1 LTAIRLY
8 RRQAP
13 KETAKSLFAE
23 RLQHGRRCLH
33 AIAAGTLE
41 AEMEKRMKDQ
51 MDRRSFL
58 RVAGMSLGTA
68 VVYQF
73 APFLGRRAEAGAIT
87 DFFKRVNGEAPASFT
102 FAQFSDP
109 HVGFQGPPDPLGT
122 KAFESAVELINKSG
136 QRPDFVLFTGDLTH
150 DAESRDAHAQRMR
163 LFKSIAGRINTSAL
177 HTVPGENDAALDGGV
192 LYHEYF
198 GESHYSFDHKG
209 VHFVALDNASRGRPE
224 VGPDQLAWL
233 KADVAR
239 FPKTAP
245 IVVFTHRPLFDLKP
259 EWEWFTAD
267 GDDVMNVLAP
277 YENLT
282 VLYGHIHRHN
292 VHQIGKI
299 RHYAAQSLIFAF
311 NDPATNDDK
320 KPLPFDK
327 DDPFKELGI
336 RLVGS
341 QGAADPAAPLKVT
354 DVVLTKAEF
363 SGLSGMQQ
371 MFKSNKSIGRSS
383 SNDAD

>member
-1 LTAIRLY
+1 M
-8 RRQAP
+8 
-13 KETAKSLFAE
+13 KEPI
-23 RLQHGRRCLH
+23 G
-33 AIAAGTLE
+33 
-41 AEMEKRMKDQ
+41 
-51 MDRRSFL
+51 RRSFL
-58 RVAGMSLGTA
+58 KVAGMSLGIG

-73 APFLGRRAEAGAIT
+73 APFLAHRAKASGIT
-87 DFFKRVNGEAPASFT
+87 GFLKEVNGEAPASFT

-150 DAESRDAHAQRMR
+150 DAESRDAHAQRMQ

-192 LYHEYF
+192 LYREHF
-198 GESHYSFDHKG
+198 GESHYSFDHEG
-209 VHFVALDNASRGRPE
+209 VHFVALDNVSRGRPE

-233 KADVAR
+233 KADVGR

-267 GDDVMNVLAP
+267 GDDVLNVLAP
-277 YENLT
+277 FENVT
-282 VLYGHIHRHN
+282 VLYGHIHRPHFQQN
-292 VHQIGKI
+292 GKVK
-299 RHYAAQSLIFAF
+299 HYAARSLIFAF
-311 NDPATNDDK
+311 NDPATNKDK
-320 KPLPFDK
+320 KQLPFNQ
-327 DDPFKELGI
+327 DDPFKDLGI
-336 RLVGS
+336 RT
-341 QGAADPAAPLKVT
+341 VT
-354 DVVLTKAEF
+354 DEKAKAVLDVNDIVLTKAEF